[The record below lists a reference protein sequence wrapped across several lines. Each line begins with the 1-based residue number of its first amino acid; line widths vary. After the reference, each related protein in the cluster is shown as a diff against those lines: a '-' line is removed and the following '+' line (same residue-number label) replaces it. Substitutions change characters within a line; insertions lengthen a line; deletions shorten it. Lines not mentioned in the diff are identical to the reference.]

1 MDIRTALLS
10 DMEEVFALR
19 HEVFVCEQNVSP
31 ELELD
36 GEDGRATHVI
46 ATQNGVTVGC
56 ARILFE
62 NGEGHV
68 GRFAVR
74 KDQRGKGIGRDICHF
89 VIDLCKE
96 KGCSRIWL
104 NSQLHA
110 VGFYEKLGFRRRG
123 ETFYDAGI
131 EHIEMEI

>member
-1 MDIRTALLS
+1 
-10 DMEEVFALR
+10 MEEVFALR

-36 GEDGRATHVI
+36 GEDGHATHVI
-46 ATQNGVTVGC
+46 ATQNGVTV
-56 ARILFE
+56 
-62 NGEGHV
+62 
-68 GRFAVR
+68 FAVR

-89 VIDLCKE
+89 IIDLCKE

-123 ETFYDAGI
+123 EIFYDAGI